1 MRSARQPALCWH
13 DAILNGP
20 NCDHQKDPMIR
31 LIHTA
36 DWQLGKP
43 YGRFDDEVRAALTE
57 ARFDAIDALGKVA
70 AKNDAAHVLVA
81 GDVFDTEGPE
91 DRVIVQA
98 VSRMQRYGCT
108 WWLLPGNHD
117 FARNSGLWDRLRAKG
132 AANIRILT
140 EPTPCEMEPGIW
152 LLPAPLTHRHNLD
165 DPTVLFDTMETPGAR
180 LRIGLAHGSI
190 RDFSSRGEAQNQIAP
205 DRAQRSGLDY
215 LALGDWH
222 GMLRVDGRT
231 WYSGTPETDR
241 FQRDEPGQ
249 VLIVDLVPGS
259 EPAVSPIRTGRFQWL
274 VRDWAVS
281 DTVGFAAE
289 CDRLL
294 ADIEPSAT
302 LVQLSLAGIV
312 SLSDRITI
320 LARLENDLQHR
331 LRYLDVRSD
340 DLVGRPSGQDL
351 ADLQVE
357 GMLGTA
363 AAKLIGMIDA
373 GGNDAVVAKRALER
387 LFVEYQRGQEAA

>member
-1 MRSARQPALCWH
+1 ML
-13 DAILNGP
+13 
-20 NCDHQKDPMIR
+20 R

-43 YGRFDDEVRAALTE
+43 YGRFDSDVRAALSE
-57 ARFDAIDALGKVA
+57 ARFDAIDAIGKA
-70 AKNDAAHVLVA
+70 AVEHGAAHVLVA

-98 VSRMQRYGCT
+98 VSRMQRYACT

-117 FARNSGLWDRLRAKG
+117 FARNSGLWDRVRAKG
-132 AANIRILT
+132 AANIRIVT
-140 EPTPCEMEPGIW
+140 EPVPCELEPGYW

-165 DPTVLFDTMETPGAR
+165 DPTALFDTMETPGAT

-205 DRAQRSGLDY
+205 DRAQRSRLDY

-222 GMLRVDGRT
+222 GALRVDART

-241 FQRDEPGQ
+241 FQRDEPGHALLVALELGVEPV
-249 VLIVDLVPGS
+249 VL
-259 EPAVSPIRTGRFQWL
+259 PIRTGRFQWL
-274 VRDWAVS
+274 MRNWTIPDA
-281 DTVGFAAE
+281 DGFVAE

-294 ADIEPSAT
+294 SPIEPSAT
-302 LVQLSLAGIV
+302 LLQLSLAGIV
-312 SLSDRITI
+312 SLSDRIAI
-320 LARLENDLQHR
+320 LGRLDNDLRHR
-331 LRYLDVRSD
+331 LRHLAVAAD
-340 DLVGRPSGQDL
+340 DLVGRPSEQDL

-357 GMLGTA
+357 GMIGTA
-363 AAKLIGMIDA
+363 AAKLMSMIEV
-373 GGNDAVVAKRALER
+373 GGNDGVTAKRALER
-387 LFVEYQRGQEAA
+387 LFVEYQRGQDAA